1 MTDAEY
7 FAIKDRASPRLLALP
22 HVNAVGLGGREKNGQ
37 PTGEVVIKVFVTR
50 KRPAGEL
57 PADELI
63 PASIEGVPT
72 DVVEM
77 GPLVHTAGVPGAKVP
92 VPDKMDETYTMPLKG
107 GVAIIVDA
115 HTDTEGTMGCLL
127 RDRTD
132 ATAVYGLTNY
142 HVAANGDGK
151 LMLSWRVLQRK
162 EPEPSQLHE
171 PFGTAAGGAEDHLRD
186 AAVFRLDPGMTWLPA
201 IRDLGFVKGTHDV
214 TIAEAA
220 THTYQVRKRG
230 ARTGVTGGIVIAVG
244 ADGSTE
250 GTTHKNAIAIRPNP
264 DPASATQQMT
274 FGDHGDSGSV
284 VINDNNEVVGL
295 HYAAV
300 EAKDGGT
307 LLNGF
312 SIPIAAVLQQFKK
325 VEGLDLE
332 VAMPDPALELT
343 DAAQTQTVLP
353 VAGAPLLPAP
363 QQIARGDA
371 AYYRP
376 IIGGSQLMPAPM
388 LGSPNAATLGCIVT
402 ETDDSDTAY
411 ALTCYDSL
419 TANGTIPPTPATE
432 LGQPDNHSS
441 ISGCCSNTIAHFT
454 TGGPDKGA
462 PAVALVK
469 LKDDQKWLPEL
480 LRIGVIPEQIPPLST
495 MSSVRKH
502 GAETRLTG
510 GQVIAI
516 GGLFGTLPSGVRG
529 DAIVIKPNPNPKQ
542 PNGDLCFSQR
552 GDRGAV
558 VVNDFNQVLGMLYDE
573 LDIPDAQGHHLVHGI
588 AVPIQTV
595 LDALKDGAG
604 VEVTL
609 AGANEVGQV
618 KTTRART
625 ALPEALVAPAA
636 IPGPVASEGWLAG
649 ARDTG
654 AGRWLAAAW
663 ATHQAELR
671 GLIASNRKVA
681 ASWHRSGGPA
691 LLQALSRVFRT
702 ASARFPALV
711 NGTPTARCIDWLARA
726 FSRYGSQPL
735 VRDLTLF
742 RSFLPPVEGLSGHEL
757 LATVDTAFLRLR
769 AEATR

>member
-1 MTDAEY
+1 MTEAQY
-7 FAIKDRASPRLLALP
+7 FAIKDRASRRLLALP

-37 PTGEVVIKVFVTR
+37 PTGEIVLKVFVTR
-50 KRPAGEL
+50 KKPAGDL
-57 PADELI
+57 PADDLI

-77 GPLVHTAGVPGAKVP
+77 GPLVRTAIVPGAKVP
-92 VPDKMDETYTMPLKG
+92 VPDQMDETYTMPLQV
-107 GVAIIVDA
+107 GVAIVVDA
-115 HTDTEGTMGCLL
+115 HTESEGTMGCLL

-132 ATAVYGLTNY
+132 DTAVYALTNY
-142 HVAANGDGK
+142 HVAANDDGK

-186 AAVFRLDPGMTWLPA
+186 AAVFRLDPAMKWLPA
-201 IRDLGFVKGTHDV
+201 IRDLGFVKGTHTV

-220 THTYQVRKRG
+220 LQTYQVRKRG
-230 ARTGVTGGIVIAVG
+230 ARSGVTGGVVIAVG
-244 ADGSTE
+244 ADGSTD
-250 GTTHKNAIAIRPNP
+250 GTYHHNAIAIRPNP
-264 DPASATQQMT
+264 DPASATQRMI
-274 FGDHGDSGSV
+274 FGDHGDSGSA
-284 VINDNNEVVGL
+284 VINDSNEVVGL
-295 HYAAV
+295 HYAADV
-300 EAKDGGT
+300 GDGL

-312 SIPIAAVLQQFKK
+312 SIPIAAVLAQFKA
-325 VEGLDLE
+325 VEGLDLD
-332 VAMPDPALELT
+332 VAVPDPALDLT
-343 DAAQTQTVLP
+343 EAAQTQTVPP

-376 IIGGSQLMPAPM
+376 IMAGSQLMPAPM
-388 LGSPNAATLGCIVT
+388 LGAPNAATLGCIVT
-402 ETDDSDTAY
+402 DADDSDIAY

-419 TANGTIPPTPATE
+419 TANGTIPPTSATA

-454 TGGPDKGA
+454 TGGPDKGV
-462 PAVALVK
+462 PPVALVK
-469 LKDDQKWLPEL
+469 LKDDQKWLPEI
-480 LRIGVIPEQIPPLST
+480 LRIGVIPPNIPPQST

-510 GQVIAI
+510 GQVIAV
-516 GGLFGTLPSGVRG
+516 GGLFGTLPSGVRA
-529 DAIVIKPNPNPKQ
+529 DAIVIRPNPNPKQ
-542 PNGDLCFSQR
+542 PNSDLCFSQR

-558 VVNDFNQVLGMLYDE
+558 VVNDYNQVLGLLYDE
-573 LDIPDAQGHHLVHGI
+573 LDIPDAQGHHLIHGV
-588 AVPIQTV
+588 AMPIQNV

-609 AGANEVGQV
+609 AGANTVGEVQ
-618 KTTRART
+618 TTRSRT
-625 ALPEALVAPAA
+625 ALPEALIAPAA
-636 IPGPVASEGWLAG
+636 GPPSGADEGGVAAVPE
-649 ARDTG
+649 TV

-671 GLIASNRKVA
+671 RLIASNRKVA
-681 ASWHRSGGPA
+681 AIWHRSGGPA
-691 LLQALSRVFRT
+691 LLQALARVFRI

-711 NGTPTARCIDWLARA
+711 NGTPTGLSIDWLAKT
-726 FSRYGSQPL
+726 FSRYGSQRL
-735 VRDLTLF
+735 AHDLTLL

-757 LATVDTAFLRLR
+757 LATVDTAFTSLGL
-769 AEATR
+769 EVTT